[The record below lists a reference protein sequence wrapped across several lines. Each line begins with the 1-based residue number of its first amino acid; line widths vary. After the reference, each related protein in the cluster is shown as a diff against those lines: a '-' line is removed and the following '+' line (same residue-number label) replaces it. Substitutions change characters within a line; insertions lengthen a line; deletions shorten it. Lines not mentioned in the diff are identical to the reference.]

1 LFDASSSQKSFGE
14 YLGSTWSVNRT
25 GLHVKETAK
34 KTPLP
39 ANTTDQKILEELT
52 GEKSTSTFRPY
63 SRVLLEAGLI
73 NDFDDLIPLI
83 QKFRNGASTYDEVR
97 HRLKEHFKPKILD
110 LTTNPRLSLEEQHQ
124 AFTKLASGL
133 ANKDKGTLTELWYQR
148 VHAPNATGQK
158 EINQVALERQ
168 GIQLQ
173 KNRQPDLID
182 GDTIIEVKS
191 THAAL
196 ESRDKDQFA
205 DNVKL
210 IDNRDGTLI
219 PFNDGTSARV
229 KQLKLVFTSPSGAK
243 ANAKWVSEFFEDAK
257 EIIADRVTFEVFNL
271 KGERLVIDSDNYKK
285 WAKNLQSWLEGK
297 VKI

>member
-1 LFDASSSQKSFGE
+1 MNACLEIRNAQKK
-14 YLGSTWSVNRT
+14 SV
-25 GLHVKETAK
+25 V
-34 KTPLP
+34 
-39 ANTTDQKILEELT
+39 
-52 GEKSTSTFRPY
+52 
-63 SRVLLEAGLI
+63 LEAGLI

-83 QKFRNGASTYDEVR
+83 QKFRNGASTYDELR

-110 LTTNPRLSLEEQHQ
+110 LITNPRLSLEEQHQ

-173 KNRQPDLID
+173 RNRQPDLID

-191 THAAL
+191 TDAAL
-196 ESRDKDQFA
+196 EARDKDQFA

-210 IDNRDGTLI
+210 ISARDGTLI

-243 ANAKWVSEFFEDAK
+243 ANAKWITTFFSRIDEVIGENVS
-257 EIIADRVTFEVFNL
+257 FEVFNR
-271 KGERLVIDSDNYKK
+271 KGERLMIDSNNHKK
-285 WAKNLQSWLEGK
+285 WFKNLEQWLNGE
-297 VKI
+297 VRI